1 VKGEPVEGSLRNNRW
16 GRNPEPISDRASQ
29 LSVNSTETSRAPEHN
44 LKRAAKMSYY
54 FVIIGTQD
62 NPLFEYEF
70 GTAKQGGDGIAR
82 FPEQAR
88 HMNQF
93 IVHSS
98 LDIVEE
104 VQWGNGQMYVGS
116 ATLDLHLLTV
126 SEVSQVHR
134 SVLQQLRLLL
144 DDGRQ

>member
-1 VKGEPVEGSLRNNRW
+1 MQELLSLLLPTNNAR
-16 GRNPEPISDRASQ
+16 
-29 LSVNSTETSRAPEHN
+29 
-44 LKRAAKMSYY
+44 KMSYY
-54 FVIIGTQD
+54 FAIIGTQD

-70 GTAKQGGDGIAR
+70 GTAKQGGDGVAR

-104 VQWGNGQMYVGS
+104 VQWGNGQMYVFPERIGFY
-116 ATLDLHLLTV
+116 
-126 SEVSQVHR
+126 
-134 SVLQQLRLLL
+134 VLE
-144 DDGRQ
+144 DSC

>member
-1 VKGEPVEGSLRNNRW
+1 MFEAQEIPAKAWRAVQSSSRICNLP
-16 GRNPEPISDRASQ
+16 NP
-29 LSVNSTETSRAPEHN
+29 SRIP
-44 LKRAAKMSYY
+44 AARSAKSSANMSYY
-54 FVIIGTQD
+54 FAIIGTQD
-62 NPLFEYEF
+62 NPLFECEF

-104 VQWGNGQMYVGS
+104 VQWGNGQM
-116 ATLDLHLLTV
+116 
-126 SEVSQVHR
+126 
-134 SVLQQLRLLL
+134 
-144 DDGRQ
+144 